1 MQSRQPVSVTII
13 TLNEEAHIRRAI
25 ESVQWAQEIIV
36 VDSGSTDRTREIA
49 ESLGAK
55 VIYNK
60 WQGYGRQKNFA
71 QSQASFDWVLN
82 LDADEV
88 VSSECRDEILAQ
100 LDRIS
105 TQRGSTRGF
114 YLPRKTFYLNRWI
127 KYGGWYPNYLLR
139 LADRRYSSW
148 SEPHVH
154 EQLLVH
160 GETQHLRAPLLHFS
174 FSSIEEQIHTNLKFS
189 RLGFQDL
196 LRRGKKPSLIKLIV
210 KPIGKFIETYF
221 LKRGLLDGLPGFI
234 ISVNAAHS
242 MFLKYAYLFESRI
255 RNEKDPHHR

>member
-71 QSQASFDWVLN
+71 QSQTSFDWVLN